1 MDSLTQ
7 LTFGAAVGEAV
18 LGHKV
23 GRKAMLWGGLLGTL
37 PDLDVFI
44 PLDGP
49 VERFVDHRG
58 FSHSL
63 FLLALASPLLAWLI
77 ARVHSATREHFKGWW
92 LLTFL
97 VLESSVL
104 LDFLTVY
111 GTQILWPFDTT
122 PRAWPVFFIVDPLF
136 TVPLVIGCLAALRW
150 SGRTRLGH
158 RLNAIALALSMVY
171 MLWAFGARELVVHRV
186 REKLAD
192 QNVEYSRLIATPAP
206 FNTFL
211 WRFVGMDHEVYFE
224 TYSSIF
230 DGDAPLLVN
239 HHPRNPE
246 LLLGLEQHPPVVKL
260 RWFTRGWYAVDNE
273 QADIVVTDLR
283 MGSEPNYVFRF
294 KVARAG
300 NPHPWPVE
308 GEQLQADL
316 DWNQLLWIWERIW
329 KPMPGRDRGR
339 VGSVAGTSGAG

>member
-18 LGHKV
+18 LGQKV

-37 PDLDVFI
+37 PDLDVLI
-44 PLDGP
+44 PLEGP
-49 VERFVDHRG
+49 VERFVYHRG

-63 FLLALASPLLAWLI
+63 FLLALASPLLAWSI
-77 ARVHSATREHFKGWW
+77 ARIHSATREHLKGWW

-150 SGRTRLGH
+150 SGKTPLGH
-158 RLNAIALALSMVY
+158 RLNAIGLALAMVY
-171 MLWAFGARELVVHRV
+171 MLWAFATREFVVHRV
-186 REKLAD
+186 REKLALQD
-192 QNVEYSRLIATPAP
+192 VEYSRLIATPAP
-206 FNTFL
+206 FNNLL
-211 WRFVGMDHEVYFE
+211 WRVVGIDREIYFE
-224 TYSSIF
+224 TYFSIF
-230 DGDAPLLVN
+230 DGDAPLVVARY
-239 HHPRNPE
+239 PRNPE
-246 LLLGLEQHPPVVKL
+246 LLRGLESHAPVVKL

-273 QADIVVTDLR
+273 GGDIVVTDLR

-294 KVARAG
+294 KVARTG
-300 NPHPWPVE
+300 NPHPSPVE
-308 GEQLQADL
+308 DEQLQAHL
-316 DWNQLLWIWERIW
+316 DWSQLRWIWGRIW
-329 KPMPGRDRGR
+329 KPLPPPG
-339 VGSVAGTSGAG
+339 